1 MRKLQLKATELVDTD
16 VNFVSL
22 VTRGANRI
30 PFRITK
36 EDELMLDLHKIARS
50 LFKTADPKPEIVAV
64 IAQKGA
70 DQDKVLEVIK
80 SAGLEPSD
88 FAATEKDGILT
99 FAKADADM
107 AEGSLVI
114 KVSDSVAMVVSRLQ
128 KAFEGFDFESTTFG
142 DVMASGS
149 FCTSMCVAT
158 DMLSATIGNILAHAD
173 SPVTAADQIEKA
185 VGQYQSY
192 VVTLAKG
199 LPVQAF
205 KADVGFART
214 PLAVEPVHT
223 AAMPEVV
230 VEVPE
235 PVTETAPGS
244 VETAKIEPDAE
255 REEVAEAVANAE
267 QEDTAEDTAEGV
279 ANAMSEQDEVEIPV
293 DLSNSAQVDAE
304 TVAADA
310 DQSGQKELLAGI
322 NEMRKTFAEAVSAAS
337 DRTRHTEL
345 LVAIAEMQK
354 TFAEAVTAVKE
365 DVREQVQE
373 LTTRVDQVAT
383 LAKKTDAALNG
394 TVFNEA
400 GGDRPGRITK
410 TGIPSTPPLLDTAYN
425 RPALG
430 K

>member
-1 MRKLQLKATELVDTD
+1 
-16 VNFVSL
+16 
-22 VTRGANRI
+22 
-30 PFRITK
+30 
-36 EDELMLDLHKIARS
+36 MLDLHKIARS

-64 IAQKGA
+64 VAQKGA
-70 DQDKVLEVIK
+70 DQDKVLEMIK
-80 SAGLEPSD
+80 SAGLEPSEY
-88 FAATEKDGILT
+88 AATEKDGILT
-99 FAKADADM
+99 FAKADADK

-114 KVSDSVAMVVSRLQ
+114 KVSDSVAMVVSGLQ
-128 KAFEGFDFESTTFG
+128 KAFEGFDFSSTSFG

-158 DMLSATIGNILAHAD
+158 DMLSATIGNILAYAD
-173 SPVTAADQIEKA
+173 SPDAAADQIEKA
-185 VGQYQSY
+185 VGEYQSY

-205 KADVGFART
+205 KADVGFAKT
-214 PLAVEPVHT
+214 PLSAEPVH

-235 PVTETAPGS
+235 PVTETASGT

-255 REEVAEAVANAE
+255 REDVAEVVANAE
-267 QEDTAEDTAEGV
+267 QEDTAEDTAEVV
-279 ANAMSEQDEVEIPV
+279 ASAMSEQDEVEIPV

-310 DQSGQKELLAGI
+310 GQSGQKELLAGI
-322 NEMRKTFAEAVSAAS
+322 NEMRKTFAEAVSAVS

-354 TFAEAVTAVKE
+354 TFAEAVTAVKQ
-365 DVREQVQE
+365 DARDRVQE

-425 RPALG
+425 RRSAG
-430 K
+430 

>member
-1 MRKLQLKATELVDTD
+1 
-16 VNFVSL
+16 
-22 VTRGANRI
+22 
-30 PFRITK
+30 
-36 EDELMLDLHKIARS
+36 
-50 LFKTADPKPEIVAV
+50 
-64 IAQKGA
+64 
-70 DQDKVLEVIK
+70 
-80 SAGLEPSD
+80 
-88 FAATEKDGILT
+88 
-99 FAKADADM
+99 
-107 AEGSLVI
+107 
-114 KVSDSVAMVVSRLQ
+114 
-128 KAFEGFDFESTTFG
+128 
-142 DVMASGS
+142 MASGS

-158 DMLSATIGNILAHAD
+158 DMLSATIGNILAYAD
-173 SPVTAADQIEKA
+173 SPDTAADQIEKA
-185 VGQYQSY
+185 VGEYQSY

-214 PLAVEPVHT
+214 PLSAEPVH

-235 PVTETAPGS
+235 PVTETASGT

-255 REEVAEAVANAE
+255 REDVAEVVANAE
-267 QEDTAEDTAEGV
+267 QEDTAEVV

-304 TVAADA
+304 TVAAEA

-322 NEMRKTFAEAVSAAS
+322 TEMRKTFAEAVSAAS

-425 RPALG
+425 RRSAG
-430 K
+430 